1 MLVRV
6 DYKLVIAFVVTIFLF
21 VVMVA
26 ITIHNNK
33 ENLELSKEMERTNY
47 MMKYLEDLHLSS
59 QNLVN
64 SYLAYSINPSS
75 SKFQNIEESRHLA
88 ESSKVELLE
97 LSKQNSELTDSVF
110 DMVYYLEAIIN
121 YSDQVVASVKSNTGQ
136 DQVILSNDIGSS
148 NLELLSNKIHSLEN
162 FGRAKLRKLEST
174 QKGTSESAIKR
185 NNIYAG
191 LCLALVITI
200 FTLLQR
206 DMNKRSILEEQLRT
220 FNLRLEADI
229 AKKTQ
234 EVNQVFERISDG
246 YFLLNRQGLCT
257 YVNAQG
263 AFQLGLSKNEV
274 LGKHFGELYSSTEA
288 IPDTH
293 RFDVLMESRAN
304 VNGEFTDIRTN
315 KIFEYYAYPF
325 NEGMSIFL
333 RDITERK
340 KAREELIRSN
350 EKFKLINEQLRN
362 LSVYLQ
368 KVREDER
375 THIAREIHDELG
387 QILTGIKLDLSWL
400 QSKVEDCSD
409 DAKKRLNATID
420 LTNSA
425 IKSVRKI
432 ATDLRPVI
440 LDDFGLIAAIEW
452 QTKQFAE
459 RTNLSVHLNLP
470 ETEWS
475 FSKDFSTI
483 VFRICQEALTN
494 VARHAHATE
503 VNVSVDIEKGS
514 LLLRIA
520 DNGVGINGDKKVG
533 SLGLIGMRERAE
545 SMGGKL
551 NVVNL
556 PEGGVLLELKIPYS
570 NEISFS

>member
-33 ENLELSKEMERTNY
+33 ENLELSKEVERTNY

-75 SKFQNIEESRHLA
+75 SKLQNIEESRLLA
-88 ESSKVELLE
+88 EASKVELLE
-97 LSKQNSELTDSVF
+97 LSKENAELTDSVF
-110 DMVYYLEAIIN
+110 EMVYYLEAIIK
-121 YSDQVVASVKSNTGQ
+121 YSDQVVAGVKSKTGQ

-148 NLELLSNKIHSLEN
+148 NLELLSNKIHALEN
-162 FGRAKLRKLEST
+162 LGRSKLRKLEST
-174 QKGTSESAIKR
+174 QKATSESAIKR

-206 DMNKRSILEEQLRT
+206 DMNKRSMLEEQLRS
-220 FNLRLEADI
+220 FNSRLEADI
-229 AKKTQ
+229 ARKTQ

-246 YFLLNRQGLCT
+246 YFLLNKQGLCT

-263 AFQLGLSKNEV
+263 AFQIGLSKSEV
-274 LGKHFGELYSSTEA
+274 LGKHFGELYASSEN

-325 NEGMSIFL
+325 NEGMSVFL

-340 KAREELIRSN
+340 KSREELIRSN

-400 QSKVEDCSD
+400 QSKVEECSD
-409 DAKKRLNATID
+409 DAKKRLSATID

-459 RTNLSVHLNLP
+459 RTNLNVNLNLP

-503 VNVSVDIEKGS
+503 VNVSVDIEKGN
-514 LLLRIA
+514 LFLRIA
-520 DNGVGINGDKKVG
+520 DNGEVLMVIKK
-533 SLGLIGMRERAE
+533 
-545 SMGGKL
+545 
-551 NVVNL
+551 
-556 PEGGVLLELKIPYS
+556 
-570 NEISFS
+570 

>member
-33 ENLELSKEMERTNY
+33 ENLELSKEVEETNY
-47 MMKYLEDLHLSS
+47 MMKYLEDLHQGS

-64 SYLAYSINPSS
+64 NYLAYAINPSADKLENIKA
-75 SKFQNIEESRHLA
+75 SKSIA
-88 ESSKVELLE
+88 ELSKVELLN
-97 LSKQNSELTDSVF
+97 LSKNNVELTDSVF
-110 DMVYYLEAIIN
+110 DMIYYLESIIN
-121 YSDQVVASVKSNTGQ
+121 FSDDVVSSVQSKSSNTERL
-136 DQVILSNDIGSS
+136 LSNDEGAR
-148 NLELLSNKIHSLEN
+148 NFGLLSAKIQALEN
-162 FGRAKLRKLEST
+162 LGRNKLRKLEST
-174 QKGTSESAIKR
+174 QKATSEDAIKR

-206 DMNKRSILEEQLRT
+206 DMNKRSMMEEQLRS
-220 FNLRLEADI
+220 FNSRLEADI

-263 AFQLGLSKNEV
+263 AFQLGLSKSD
-274 LGKHFGELYSSTEA
+274 LIGKHFGELYSSTES

-293 RFDVLMESRAN
+293 RFDVLMESKAN
-304 VNGEFTDIRTN
+304 VNGEFTDERTN

-325 NEGMSIFL
+325 SEGMSIFL

-340 KAREELIRSN
+340 RAREELIRSN

-400 QSKVEDCSD
+400 QPKVEQCSEE
-409 DAKKRLNATID
+409 AKKRLVATID

-452 QTKQFAE
+452 QAKQFAE
-459 RTNLSVHLNLP
+459 RTNLKVNINLP

-503 VNVSVDIEKGS
+503 VDVSVDIEKGN
-514 LLLRIA
+514 LFLRIA
-520 DNGVGINGDKKVG
+520 DNGVGINGDKKIG

-551 NVVNL
+551 NIVNL
-556 PEGGVLLELKIPYS
+556 PDGGVLLELKIPYA